1 MAGSG
6 SVLTLERA
14 LDSASRGVI
23 SLEQFPVHSD
33 FTFAVGLEGFLLVC
47 PHCHIRL
54 GDFRALLR
62 EVAATD
68 PLHPPALVRVIQ
80 EVENSDDSRACYYS
94 LKESL
99 TTSREPVGDSIVQ
112 SGRIF
117 KLPFARV
124 VGCIPQPA
132 DFDICSRKLTGLRQ
146 RKALQYFS
154 FAVNHPT
161 VPVTFV
167 NNDPEEEP
175 NSAKRSK
182 LHRDQADAFKE
193 GQSQYCQTAAKG
205 LQQAVLING
214 QIKQDREMACTDG
227 LLSDVVARHPFRP
240 IEILE
245 AGHMR
250 FSDESPVV
258 KSRRQMLIHAL
269 QLAQSLSC
277 FLG

>member
-1 MAGSG
+1 M
-6 SVLTLERA
+6 
-14 LDSASRGVI
+14 
-23 SLEQFPVHSD
+23 
-33 FTFAVGLEGFLLVC
+33 
-47 PHCHIRL
+47 
-54 GDFRALLR
+54 
-62 EVAATD
+62 
-68 PLHPPALVRVIQ
+68 
-80 EVENSDDSRACYYS
+80 
-94 LKESL
+94 
-99 TTSREPVGDSIVQ
+99 
-112 SGRIF
+112 
-117 KLPFARV
+117 
-124 VGCIPQPA
+124 
-132 DFDICSRKLTGLRQ
+132 
-146 RKALQYFS
+146 
-154 FAVNHPT
+154 
-161 VPVTFV
+161 PVTFV

-250 FSDESPVV
+250 FFDESPVV

-269 QLAQSLSC
+269 QAISSELVLFPGMNPQLVVHVATVDGPFVDKQHDFAAALH
-277 FLG
+277 